1 MAVSS
6 KAYVIVR
13 ASVTDPE
20 AYEEYKQHSGPAVV
34 RYGGHFLARGGLL
47 ETLEGQAETGRV
59 VLLEFP
65 DLEAARRWYNSP
77 EYQHAISLRRD
88 AADAQFILLEGS

>member
-1 MAVSS
+1 MTS

-13 ASVTDPE
+13 VSISDPE

-34 RYGGHFLARGGLL
+34 RYGGHFLARGGVL
-47 ETLEGQAETGRV
+47 ETLEGETETGRV
-59 VLLEFP
+59 VLIEFP

-77 EYQHAISLRRD
+77 EYRYAISLRKD
-88 AADAQFILLEGS
+88 AADAQFVLLEGC

>member
-1 MAVSS
+1 MSS

-13 ASVTDPE
+13 ANVSDPE
-20 AYEEYKQHSGPAVV
+20 AYEEYKQHSGPAVT

-47 ETLEGQAETGRV
+47 ETLEGGAETGRV

-65 DLEAARRWYNSP
+65 DMEAARRWYNSP
-77 EYQHAISLRRD
+77 EYQYAISIRKD
-88 AADAQFILLEGS
+88 AAKAQFVLLEGV